1 MKKAI
6 DKAIA
11 TGLPIARDV
20 ALWFDK
26 RLYIS
31 HVWEHT
37 AAHAVPKSAA
47 SWFYV
52 FGSATMLCLILQLI
66 TGTLLAFV
74 FVPSGA
80 EAFTTLQHLTFEQEL
95 GWVLRAVHNWGSL
108 FMVFIMALHMTQVFL
123 FGAYKYPREMTWITG
138 VLLLFVTLALAF
150 TGQTMRFD
158 QDAYWGLGIVAAITG
173 RSPQFG
179 QNAVQLVLGG
189 PLISG
194 ETLSRFFS
202 VHVFIL
208 PGTILAILS
217 LHLRLVLVKG
227 INEYPTPGKLV
238 KKETYDKDY
247 EEILKKEGV
256 PFFPA
261 AISKDLVAGALV
273 IFGILFCVLVFGA
286 KGPEGPPDPAYIDTI
301 PRPDFPFLWLFAL
314 AALLPDWM
322 EDAFLLGFPPLI
334 AVILLILPFISNV
347 GEKSWRRRPLAVMTV
362 IFIWLSLGML
372 TYLGKTAP
380 WSPVM
385 KAWSSTPI
393 APEYLEGRTPLE
405 LQGALVLQ
413 NMQCRNC
420 HAIGGD
426 GGKRGPD
433 LGEVGA
439 RLNRDQLIRQVI
451 QGGGNMPAYGKNLS
465 PAQVD
470 ALVTYMVSL
479 RPHNEPPARDSTI
492 PAVPGVQK
500 SEKHEHA
507 E

>member
-1 MKKAI
+1 MKAI
-6 DKAIA
+6 DKAIEKV
-11 TGLPIARDV
+11 LPVAQGV
-20 ALWFDK
+20 ALWVDR

-31 HVWEHT
+31 TIWEHT

-74 FVPSGA
+74 YVPSGA
-80 EAFTTLQHLTFEQEL
+80 EAYTTLEYMTWHQWV
-95 GWVLRAVHNWGSL
+95 GWELRAIHNWGSL

-173 RSPQFG
+173 RSPVIG
-179 QNAVQLVLGG
+179 SEAVHLVLGG
-189 PLISG
+189 PIISG
-194 ETLSRFFS
+194 ATLSRFFS

-208 PGTILAILS
+208 PGTILALLS
-217 LHLRLVLVKG
+217 MHLRLVLVKG
-227 INEYPTPGKLV
+227 INEYPKPGDLV
-238 KKETYDKDY
+238 EKETYDAKY
-247 EEILKKEGV
+247 AEIIKKEGV

-261 AISKDLVAGALV
+261 AISKDLVAGAIV
-273 IFGILFCVLVFGA
+273 IFGILFCVFFFGA
-286 KGPEGPPDPAYIDTI
+286 KGPEGPPDPVYIDTI
-301 PRPDFPFLWLFAL
+301 PRPDFPFLWLFAM

-322 EDAFLLGFPPLI
+322 EDIFLLGVGPII
-334 AVILLILPFISNV
+334 AGILFLLPFVSNV
-347 GEKSWRRRPLAVMTV
+347 GEKSWRRRPLAVITV

-372 TYLGKTAP
+372 TYLGKTSP

-385 KAWSSTPI
+385 KAWSGTPI
-393 APEYLEGRTPLE
+393 AAEYLVDRTPLE

-420 HAIGGD
+420 HAIGGL
-426 GGKRGPD
+426 GGTRGPD

-479 RPHNEPPARDSTI
+479 HPPHEAPARNSTF
-492 PAVPGVQK
+492 PAEPGK
-500 SEKHEHA
+500 PSGEKKA